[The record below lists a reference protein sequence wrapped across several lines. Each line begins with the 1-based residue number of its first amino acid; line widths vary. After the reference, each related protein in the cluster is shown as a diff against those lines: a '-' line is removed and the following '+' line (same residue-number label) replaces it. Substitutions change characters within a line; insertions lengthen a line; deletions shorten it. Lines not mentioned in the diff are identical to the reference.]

1 MSRSEAGAAGTAG
14 AEAAAAV
21 GGTFNVE
28 AARRRFPALRA
39 PGAPIFFDN
48 AAGAQVPDE
57 VVAAVR
63 EHMESR
69 NVQRGG
75 RYDRSLAVD
84 AVIAATRRR
93 LAAFLNAAS
102 PEEIYFG
109 QNATSVM
116 RTAAEA
122 IRPQLR
128 PGDRVVMTELDH
140 EANVGPWLRLE
151 RSGAEPRWW
160 KTRGG
165 AEARLELDDLAA
177 ILREGRV
184 RLVALPLASNTSG
197 RLVDVAAAARL
208 AREHG
213 AWTFVDAVHFGPHGP
228 IDVQA
233 LGADFLAFSGYKI
246 FGPHIGFLWGR
257 RDLLNALE
265 PAREFFIPATTP
277 YAFESGTQNFE
288 GMAGLSAALHY
299 LATAEIPEAREAPAH
314 VSIESCDEREAA
326 ALHASLARGMS
337 RIRAYEIDLAA
348 RLLTVLRERPGISIL
363 GDPDP
368 AHATTRL
375 PTVSFTM
382 KGKSAAAIV
391 DRLAT
396 HGIQS
401 REGHMY
407 APRLLRAAGFDPDA
421 GVARVSLCHYNT
433 TAEIEQFAEAL
444 RLL

>member
-1 MSRSEAGAAGTAG
+1 MSRSEAK
-14 AEAAAAV
+14 
-21 GGTFNVE
+21 GTFR
-28 AARRRFPALRA
+28 ADLARRRFPALRA

-57 VVAAVR
+57 VVAAIR
-63 EHMESR
+63 EHLESR

-75 RYDRSLAVD
+75 RYDRSRAVD

-116 RTAAEA
+116 RAAAEA
-122 IRPQLR
+122 IRPTLK
-128 PGDRVVMTELDH
+128 PGDRVVVTELDH
-140 EANVGPWLRLE
+140 EANIGPWLRLE
-151 RSGAEPRWW
+151 RSGVELKWW
-160 KTRGG
+160 KVRGG
-165 AEARLELDDLAA
+165 AEARLEPEDLAA

-208 AREHG
+208 AREQG
-213 AWTFVDAVHFGPHGP
+213 AWTFVDAVHYGPHGP

-257 RDLLNALE
+257 RDLLNSLE
-265 PAREFFIPATTP
+265 PPREFFIPATTP
-277 YAFESGTQNFE
+277 YAFEGGTQNFE
-288 GMAGLSAALHY
+288 GMAGISAAMHY
-299 LATAEIPEAREAPAH
+299 LATAEAETGPAPPT
-314 VSIESCDEREAA
+314 IERCDDADATALRAA
-326 ALHASLARGMS
+326 LARGMA
-337 RIRAYEIDLAA
+337 RIRAYEIELAA
-348 RLLTVLRERPGISIL
+348 RLVEALRSKRGLSIL

-368 AHATTRL
+368 ARAATRL
-375 PTVSFTM
+375 PTVTFSIAGRT
-382 KGKSAAAIV
+382 AAEIV
-391 DRLAT
+391 DHLAER
-396 HGIQS
+396 GIQS

-421 GVARVSLCHYNT
+421 GLARVSLCHYNDVS
-433 TAEIEQFAEAL
+433 EIERFADAI

>member
-1 MSRSEAGAAGTAG
+1 MSRSDSDG
-14 AEAAAAV
+14 AAAATV
-21 GGTFNVE
+21 AAAASVPFR
-28 AARRRFPALRA
+28 AALARRRFPALRA

-57 VVAAVR
+57 VVAAMR
-63 EHMESR
+63 EHLETR

-75 RYDRSLAVD
+75 RYDRSRAVD

-93 LAAFLNAAS
+93 LAAFLNAPS

-109 QNATSVM
+109 QNSTSVM
-116 RTAAEA
+116 RAAAEA
-122 IRPQLR
+122 IRPALK
-128 PGDRVVMTELDH
+128 PGDRVVVTELDH
-140 EANVGPWLRLE
+140 EANIGPWLRLE

-165 AEARLELDDLAA
+165 AEGRVELDDLAT

-184 RLVALPLASNTSG
+184 RLVALPLASNASG

-213 AWTFVDAVHFGPHGP
+213 AWTFVDAVHYGPHGP

-257 RDLLNALE
+257 RELLNSLE
-265 PAREFFIPATTP
+265 PPREFFIPATTP
-277 YAFESGTQNFE
+277 YAFEAGTQNFE
-288 GMAGLSAALHY
+288 GMAGLSGAMHY
-299 LATAEIPEAREAPAH
+299 LATAEAEAAPPLP
-314 VSIESCDEREAA
+314 SIDRCDDAEAA
-326 ALHASLARGMS
+326 ALRAALAGSMS
-337 RIRAYEIDLAA
+337 RIRAYEIGLSS
-348 RLLTVLRERPGISIL
+348 RLLEALQGLPGLSIL

-368 AHATTRL
+368 ARAATRL
-375 PTVSFTM
+375 PTVTFSLA
-382 KGKSAAAIV
+382 GKTAAAVV
-391 DRLAT
+391 DHLAA

-407 APRLLRAAGFDPDA
+407 APRLLRAAGFDADA
-421 GVARVSLCHYNT
+421 GMARVSLCHYNT
-433 TAEIEQFAEAL
+433 DEEIARFAEAA
-444 RLL
+444 RLF

>member
-1 MSRSEAGAAGTAG
+1 MSRSEAGDAG
-14 AEAAAAV
+14 AVAAMRAV
-21 GGTFNVE
+21 GSDSFHAD
-28 AARRRFPALRA
+28 AARRRFPALRPAEA
-39 PGAPIFFDN
+39 PVFFDN

-57 VVAAVR
+57 VVVAVR
-63 EHMESR
+63 EHLEQR

-75 RYDRSLAVD
+75 RYDRSRAVD
-84 AVIAATRRR
+84 AVILATRRR
-93 LAAFLNAAS
+93 LAAFLNAAG
-102 PEEIYFG
+102 PEEIFFG
-109 QNATSVM
+109 QNSTSVM
-116 RTAAEA
+116 RAVAEA
-122 IRPQLR
+122 IRPTLK
-128 PGDRVVMTELDH
+128 PGDRVVVTELDH

-151 RSGAEPRWW
+151 RSGVEPLWW

-184 RLVALPLASNTSG
+184 RIVALPLASNTSG

-213 AWTFVDAVHFGPHGP
+213 ASTFVDAVHYAPHGP

-257 RDLLNALE
+257 PELLNALE

-277 YAFESGTQNFE
+277 YAYEAGTQNFE
-288 GMAGLSAALHY
+288 GMAGMSAAMHY
-299 LATAEIPEAREAPAH
+299 LATAEEPAAPALPAL
-314 VSIESCDEREAA
+314 EECDEKSAA
-326 ALHASLARGMS
+326 ALGVALSLTMS
-337 RIRAYEIDLAA
+337 RVRGYEMNLAA
-348 RLLTVLRERPGISIL
+348 RLLEAVLEIPGVSIL
-363 GDPDP
+363 GVPDP
-368 AHATTRL
+368 ARVAARV
-375 PTVSFTM
+375 PTVSFAVA
-382 KGKSAAAIV
+382 GKSPAAIV
-391 DRLAT
+391 DHLAA

-433 TAEIEQFAEAL
+433 ASEIERFAQAMR
-444 RLL
+444 RL

>member
-1 MSRSEAGAAGTAG
+1 MSKSEVGTVRGARTTAFDP
-14 AEAAAAV
+14 AAAR
-21 GGTFNVE
+21 
-28 AARRRFPALRA
+28 ARFAALRE
-39 PGAPIFFDN
+39 PGAPVFFDN

-63 EHMESR
+63 EHLEHR

-75 RYDRSLAVD
+75 RYDRSRAVD
-84 AVIAATRRR
+84 ATIAATRRR
-93 LAAFLNAAS
+93 LAAFLNAPS
-102 PEEIYFG
+102 PEEIFFG
-109 QNATSVM
+109 ANSTSVM
-116 RTAAEA
+116 RAVAEA
-122 IRPQLR
+122 MRPSIK
-128 PGDRVVMTELDH
+128 PGDRVVVTELDH

-184 RLVALPLASNTSG
+184 RVVALPLASNTSG
-197 RLVDVAAAARL
+197 RIVDVAAAVRL

-213 AWTFVDAVHFGPHGP
+213 ALTFVDAVHYGPHGP
-228 IDVQA
+228 IDVQS

-265 PAREFFIPATTP
+265 PAREPFIPPTTP
-277 YAFESGTQNFE
+277 YAYESGTQNFE
-288 GMAGLSAALHY
+288 GMAGMSAAMHY
-299 LATAEIPEAREAPAH
+299 LATAGASPAPALPA
-314 VSIESCDEREAA
+314 IDACDEAA
-326 ALHASLARGMS
+326 AASLRASLAASMS
-337 RIRAYEIDLAA
+337 RIREYEMGLAA
-348 RLLTVLRERPGISIL
+348 RLVEAVRSTSGVSIL

-368 AHATTRL
+368 ARMASRV
-375 PTVSFTM
+375 PTVSFAVA
-382 KGKSAAAIV
+382 GKTPAAVV
-391 DRLAT
+391 DHLAS

-433 TAEIEQFAEAL
+433 DEEIARFAKAL
-444 RLL
+444 GAL